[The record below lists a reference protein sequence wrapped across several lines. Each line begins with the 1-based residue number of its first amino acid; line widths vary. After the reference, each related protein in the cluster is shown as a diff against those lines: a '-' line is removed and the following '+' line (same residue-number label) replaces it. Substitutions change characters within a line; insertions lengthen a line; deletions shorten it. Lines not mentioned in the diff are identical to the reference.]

1 MRIMRGE
8 EGSRLG
14 LTVSRKWLIS
24 MSWELEVPDVRLTA
38 QPNVWLVT
46 SVIGLATGCLD
57 LLW

>member
-1 MRIMRGE
+1 MRGE